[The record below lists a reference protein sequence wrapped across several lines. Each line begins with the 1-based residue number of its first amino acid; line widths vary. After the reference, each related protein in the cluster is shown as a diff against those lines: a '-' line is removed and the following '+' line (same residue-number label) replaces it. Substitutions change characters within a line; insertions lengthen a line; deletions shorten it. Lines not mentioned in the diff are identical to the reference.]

1 MSHVKITE
9 LRQNLP
15 SYLEK
20 VQNGEE
26 LQITL
31 HGKVIARIV
40 PEKDVPAAAQK
51 RLAALRKKARLGDVI
66 SPLNEGWNVELGNS

>member
-1 MSHVKITE
+1 MSHVKVTE

-15 SYLEK
+15 SYLNK

-31 HGKVIARIV
+31 HGKVIARTV
-40 PEKDVPAAAQK
+40 PEQGAPAAAQK
-51 RLAALRKKARLGDVI
+51 RLADLRKKARLGDVI
-66 SPLNEGWNVELGNS
+66 SPINEGWNVELGNS

>member
-40 PEKDVPAAAQK
+40 RSE
-51 RLAALRKKARLGDVI
+51 
-66 SPLNEGWNVELGNS
+66 